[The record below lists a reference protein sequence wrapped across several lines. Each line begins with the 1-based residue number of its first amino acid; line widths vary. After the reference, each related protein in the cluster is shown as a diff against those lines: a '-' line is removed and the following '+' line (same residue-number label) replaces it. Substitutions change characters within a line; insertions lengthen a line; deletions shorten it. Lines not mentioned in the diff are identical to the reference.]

1 MHSHVELF
9 VCTRGNICIITPD
22 KELNLFS
29 GDIAVIPPNY
39 PHTRFIGDKDSDSE
53 WCSISYLCVKR
64 QSKDSKELY
73 DSFVALAA
81 ENNVVL
87 MRDKLRFCLEIYDI
101 VRNAPD
107 HDSILPALR
116 VVTAISGIIHECGD
130 ADSEIHHVQPSQQT
144 SDIDIGLLYKLNH
157 IINTYFMNE
166 LTNAQIAEMLFISE
180 RQLSRIATKHYGT
193 SVRHLI
199 IDRRLVTAEK
209 LLHDTNNTVE
219 SIGTSLGYN
228 SKSGFYRDFRKKY
241 GVTPVEYRK
250 NYLNEKGVF
259 NQKQD

>member
-1 MHSHVELF
+1 M
-9 VCTRGNICIITPD
+9 CTKGNICIITPD
-22 KELNLFS
+22 RKLNLSS

-39 PHTRFIGDKDSDSE
+39 PHTRLAGNDSDSE
-53 WCSISYLCVKR
+53 WCSISFLCVKR

-73 DSFVALAA
+73 DSFAALAS
-81 ENNVVL
+81 ENNVIL
-87 MRDKLRFCLEIYDI
+87 MRDKLRFCREIYDI
-101 VRNAPD
+101 VRDAPD
-107 HDSILPALR
+107 HDSILPALK
-116 VVTAISGIIHECGD
+116 VVAALSGIVHGFTDSE
-130 ADSEIHHVQPSQQT
+130 SEIHHVQPSKQT

-193 SVRHLI
+193 SIRHLI

-209 LLHDTNNTVE
+209 LLQNTNNTAE
-219 SIGTSLGYN
+219 SIGTSVGYN
-228 SKSGFYRDFRKKY
+228 SKSGFYRDFRRKY
-241 GVTPVEYRK
+241 GVTPVECRK